1 MQRGFLQN
9 GGYTTD
15 SSRILGIHGREPEHV
30 ASLRALLEKEED
42 RLRQLRQRRL
52 QIENSKVDPPS
63 RVLEL
68 PCEGPDE
75 MAMKALAL
83 HTEPPPA
90 ALHRLGVAV
99 MLVLEA
105 PILVDLGDHPL
116 PSRVPWKNLQILLR
130 KETAP
135 NGKKAG
141 QSGVPMKDIVASL
154 QRPFGDRLARHI
166 QRILGGDPPLTRSE
180 VLELDE
186 ACVGLFDW
194 VINLL
199 APLVKETKSAT
210 LGEDPC
216 ELRAERES
224 ASEAVGQQEKKV
236 AQLRRKLR
244 ESVRSV
250 QAATDFAVENNPK
263 RTSEKSASKPL
274 EVTGE
279 KSLQYRLEEV
289 AIPATQEAILQSL
302 VKTLMD
308 PRGTHRCLE
317 VIGHS
322 EDRESDNVAQGRAEA
337 AEAWLLDAGIPSERL
352 TVSWEVGGPA
362 VCRRTDFRLMDVVG
376 SELVMRRKAEDVMK
390 RIFEK
395 QTLHESSERPAPTE
409 GSSRNEGPE
418 QGRSEEDA
426 APPANPVE
434 LKRVVEDAE
443 ESSTS
448 SSPTVSME
456 VSGQQVRLVFK
467 KDDLAP
473 HDAILEVGTKIV
485 RLASQSSSWP
495 QKEVVL
501 PFDVQPEEPA
511 AKFSRRA
518 GQAH

>member
-15 SSRILGIHGREPEHV
+15 SREPEHV

-99 MLVLEA
+99 MLVL
-105 PILVDLGDHPL
+105 
-116 PSRVPWKNLQILLR
+116 
-130 KETAP
+130 
-135 NGKKAG
+135 
-141 QSGVPMKDIVASL
+141 
-154 QRPFGDRLARHI
+154 
-166 QRILGGDPPLTRSE
+166 
-180 VLELDE
+180 
-186 ACVGLFDW
+186 
-194 VINLL
+194 
-199 APLVKETKSAT
+199 
-210 LGEDPC
+210 
-216 ELRAERES
+216 
-224 ASEAVGQQEKKV
+224 
-236 AQLRRKLR
+236 
-244 ESVRSV
+244 
-250 QAATDFAVENNPK
+250 
-263 RTSEKSASKPL
+263 
-274 EVTGE
+274 
-279 KSLQYRLEEV
+279 
-289 AIPATQEAILQSL
+289 
-302 VKTLMD
+302 
-308 PRGTHRCLE
+308 
-317 VIGHS
+317 

-518 GQAH
+518 GTLTLTLAAAG